1 LLKWLFILPY
11 TENSSRGIFVNI
23 PNLSFF
29 TLNINIV
36 LDVYECQNERKY
48 IWFRYRHV
56 QEFLIWWG
64 GNQFMIIKK
73 IVFKKGPKNLLPY
86 SKTPRHI
93 YRPIKPYL
101 I

>member
-29 TLNINIV
+29 TLNINLV
-36 LDVYECQNERKY
+36 LDVYGCQNERKY

-73 IVFKKGPKNLLPY
+73 IVFKKGPKHLL
-86 SKTPRHI
+86 KHQEQD
-93 YRPIKPYL
+93 
-101 I
+101 